1 MIFDYATVAK
11 RAGIPDEMLARL
23 CHLVREEFP
32 NDDMLFELHVLRALL
47 AVERGQVTLEEL
59 VKPAQAAS

>member
-1 MIFDYATVAK
+1 MIFDYPAVAK
-11 RAGIPDEMLARL
+11 RVGIPDERLTRL

-47 AVERGQVTLEEL
+47 AVESGQVTLEEL
-59 VKPAQAAS
+59 LKPAQAAS

>member
-1 MIFDYATVAK
+1 MIFDYTAVAK
-11 RAGIPDEMLARL
+11 RTGIPDETLARL

-32 NDDMLFELHVLRALL
+32 TDDMLFELHVLRALL
-47 AVERGQVTLEEL
+47 AVERGQVRLDEL